1 MTTASANKMKLP
13 VAPEELEFFAEEEP
27 ITIIPSFQL
36 RHNTSGM
43 LSCVGGDYGPFRP
56 NMPVEVPIWLAL
68 QLHKRGKCRILPPAW
83 LDAAR
88 LQALITAEQSDVD
101 SFQEVPFYF
110 MEVCCLLFESAKDAF
125 GDSFFKVRD
134 LLQRF
139 VNIRRHKIEE
149 GLRLVSQASTIR
161 LTNLSAY
168 EANLIRLNLQG
179 SLNMFLKF
187 SKVELML
194 ESRAASMPTMP
205 TPGF

>member
-1 MTTASANKMKLP
+1 MASSAASNVNLP
-13 VAPEELEFFAEEEP
+13 VTPEELEFFAEEEP

-36 RHNTSGM
+36 RHSPSGM
-43 LSCVGGDYGPFRP
+43 LSCIGGEYGPFRP

-68 QLHKRGKCRILPPAW
+68 QLHKRGKCRIVPPAF
-83 LDAAR
+83 LDPVR
-88 LQALITAEQSDVD
+88 LQALVAAEQSDLD
-101 SFQEVPFYF
+101 SFQPVPFHF

-134 LLQRF
+134 LLQRL
-139 VNIRRHKIEE
+139 VNIRRHKIED
-149 GLRLVSQASTIR
+149 GLRMVSAASTIR
-161 LTNLSAY
+161 LANLSAY

-194 ESRAASMPTMP
+194 ESRAAGMTQP

>member
-1 MTTASANKMKLP
+1 MTTTSTNKIKLP
-13 VAPEELEFFAEEEP
+13 VAAEELEFFAEEEP

-36 RHNTSGM
+36 RHSANGM

-68 QLHKRGKCRILPPAW
+68 QLHKRGKCRIIPPQF
-83 LDAAR
+83 LDIPR
-88 LQALITAEQSDVD
+88 LQALITAEQSDLD
-101 SFQEVPFYF
+101 SFQPVPFYF

-125 GDSFFKVRD
+125 GDSFFQVRD
-134 LLQRF
+134 LLQQF
-139 VNIRRHKIEE
+139 VNIRRHKIED
-149 GLRLVSQASTIR
+149 GLRMVAQASTIR
-161 LTNLSAY
+161 LANLSAY

-194 ESRAASMPTMP
+194 ENRAAAMTQP

>member
-1 MTTASANKMKLP
+1 MASTTGSKVALP

-27 ITIIPSFQL
+27 ITIIPSFKL
-36 RHNTSGM
+36 RHNATGM
-43 LSCVGGDYGPFRP
+43 LSCIGGDYGPFRP

-68 QLHKRGKCRILPPAW
+68 QLHKRGKCRIIPPAF
-83 LDAAR
+83 LDVAR
-88 LQALITAEQSDVD
+88 LQALIAAEQSEVD
-101 SFQEVPFYF
+101 AFQPVPFYF
-110 MEVCCLLFESAKDAF
+110 MEVTCLLFDAAKDAF

-149 GLRLVSQASTIR
+149 GLRLVAAASTIK
-161 LTNLSAY
+161 LANLSAY

-187 SKVELML
+187 SKVEQML
-194 ESRAASMPTMP
+194 EGRAATMTGA